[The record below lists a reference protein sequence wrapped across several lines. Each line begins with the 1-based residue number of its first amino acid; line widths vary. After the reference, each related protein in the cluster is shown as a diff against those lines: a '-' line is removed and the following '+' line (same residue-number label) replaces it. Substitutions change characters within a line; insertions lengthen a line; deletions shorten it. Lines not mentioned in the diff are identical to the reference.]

1 MNVDLSLD
9 VENKFGNYDQSLV
22 YHVEE
27 INGNIWFALTSFVE
41 DYNEIK
47 VVDSFGI
54 EINSYQVGK
63 FPGDFAFWTMND

>member
-1 MNVDLSLD
+1 MNSDLSLD
-9 VENKFGNYDQSLV
+9 SDNKIGDYDQSLV

-27 INGNIWFALTSFVE
+27 IDGNIWFALTSFVE

-47 VVDSFGI
+47 VIDSSGI
-54 EINSYQVGK
+54 EINSYQAGK